1 MKKVIRINNTIKV
14 EEIKNAAH
22 RVINQ
27 IEKEWEENINAAK
40 LNFNSLNFIAKIW
53 HKYILAIF
61 TDKNKFNT
69 LKDAELEYQGKYIL
83 QYKTCKIV
91 ASKLEIVKSID
102 LSESDCKSLW
112 LEDLWDKTTKISV
125 D

>member
-53 HKYILAIF
+53 HKYILDIF
-61 TDKNKFNT
+61 TDKNKFNA
-69 LKDAELEYQGKYIL
+69 LKDVELEYQWKYML
-83 QYKTCKIV
+83 QYKTCKTV